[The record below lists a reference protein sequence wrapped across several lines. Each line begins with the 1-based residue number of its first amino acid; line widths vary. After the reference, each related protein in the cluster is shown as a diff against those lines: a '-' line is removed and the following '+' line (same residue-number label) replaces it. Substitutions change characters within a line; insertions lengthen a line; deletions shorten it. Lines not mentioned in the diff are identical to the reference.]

1 MRNLSFWISLL
12 LVLTIPWEAVIE
24 SPVLGSVSRIAGLA
38 LAASWLVAVVVKG
51 RVRAPG
57 FFHLALCA
65 FVALN
70 AASLLWSGDPEK
82 TMIRI
87 LTWVQLLLMSFIF
100 WDLYTTR
107 KAVLAALQMYV
118 LGSYVVLGDMLF
130 HFFTGESFYYERFS
144 ATGTNPDDFGVVL
157 ALGIPVA
164 AYLAVFRPA
173 DRLTAPL
180 KVVNCAFIPAACIG
194 IALSGT
200 RTALVAAVPGA
211 LFCVAVMASLKL
223 SSRFRVGLLL
233 LATAIVVVPRIPDA
247 SFERLGTT
255 RTELTG
261 GDLNGRVRLWKEGL
275 ASFEQHPFLGV
286 GSHMYR
292 SVNSEGKVAHNS
304 FLEVLVELG
313 AFGLILFAIIIIAAG
328 IHVVGQPPW
337 DRRFWLCVFAG
348 WVIAASALSWEHR
361 KPTWLFLNLIVASAS
376 VLHMRE
382 DAATLPSRYTKPA
395 WVTRTSVS

>member
-1 MRNLSFWISLL
+1 M
-12 LVLTIPWEAVIE
+12 
-24 SPVLGSVSRIAGLA
+24 
-38 LAASWLVAVVVKG
+38 
-51 RVRAPG
+51 
-57 FFHLALCA
+57 
-65 FVALN
+65 
-70 AASLLWSGDPEK
+70 
-82 TMIRI
+82 
-87 LTWVQLLLMSFIF
+87 
-100 WDLYTTR
+100 
-107 KAVLAALQMYV
+107 
-118 LGSYVVLGDMLF
+118 
-130 HFFTGESFYYERFS
+130 
-144 ATGTNPDDFGVVL
+144 
-157 ALGIPVA
+157 
-164 AYLAVFRPA
+164 
-173 DRLTAPL
+173 
-180 KVVNCAFIPAACIG
+180 
-194 IALSGT
+194 
-200 RTALVAAVPGA
+200 
-211 LFCVAVMASLKL
+211 
-223 SSRFRVGLLL
+223 
-233 LATAIVVVPRIPDA
+233 
-247 SFERLGTT
+247 
-255 RTELTG
+255 TG